1 MPSTESATN
10 IVRAESEP
18 VSPATP
24 AEPAQPP
31 SELGGVLSES
41 NHRVVLPNA
50 GVKKE
55 NPFSAANEA
64 PLADVQPV
72 TSGSRT
78 AIIAVAAVLI
88 LVIVALAATQLT

>member
-10 IVRAESEP
+10 VVRAETEA
-18 VSPATP
+18 PAP

-31 SELGGVLSES
+31 SELHSVLSES

-50 GVKKE
+50 GAKKE

-72 TSGSRT
+72 GSGSRT
-78 AIIAVAAVLI
+78 AVFAVAALLLI
-88 LVIVALAATQLT
+88 VIIGLAVFQLLT